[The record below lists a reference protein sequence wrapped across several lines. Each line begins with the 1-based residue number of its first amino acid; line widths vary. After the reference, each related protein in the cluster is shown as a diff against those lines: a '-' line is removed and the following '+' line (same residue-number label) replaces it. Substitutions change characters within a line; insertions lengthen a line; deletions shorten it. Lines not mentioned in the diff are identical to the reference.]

1 MALNERNIGTNKTTG
16 AYPGIANPTPHSASL
31 STKATDPTAKEI
43 GAGTGSQSVGRR
55 DDAKH
60 AQREAMHTRRASAG
74 VVEGHPGIIESSHIE
89 PLDDEYKEGE
99 TGRGRT
105 MGRSTPTQT
114 QALKDRIATAAEGA
128 ANIVYGVA
136 TGDQQ
141 ATNAGK
147 EALGFRA

>member
-1 MALNERNIGTNKTTG
+1 MALNERNIGTNKTAG
-16 AYPGIANPTPHSASL
+16 AYPGIANPTSRGASL
-31 STKATDPTAKEI
+31 STKATDPSAEET
-43 GAGTGSQSVGRR
+43 GAGTGSQLGGHR

-89 PLDDEYKEGE
+89 PLDEDYKEGE
-99 TGRGRT
+99 AGRGRT
-105 MGRSTPTQT
+105 MGRSTPVQT
-114 QALKDRIATAAEGA
+114 QALKDRITTAAEGA

-136 TGDQQ
+136 SGDQQ

-147 EALGFRA
+147 EALGFRQ

>member
-1 MALNERNIGTNKTTG
+1 MALNEHNIGTNRTAG
-16 AYPGIANPTPHSASL
+16 AYPGIANPTPHSASFNPM
-31 STKATDPTAKEI
+31 ATDRPTEET
-43 GAGTGSQSVGRR
+43 GPGTGSQLGSHR

-89 PLDDEYKEGE
+89 PLDEEYKEGE
-99 TGRGRT
+99 AGRGRT
-105 MGRSTPTQT
+105 MGRSTPMQT
-114 QALKDRIATAAEGA
+114 QALKERISAAAEGA

-141 ATNAGK
+141 ATNAGR
-147 EALGFRA
+147 EALGFNQ